1 MQSVGGSEGGSA
13 HFENVWG
20 IEKNRPRE
28 QKKHVL
34 QTLAEVRVGSAHLGM
49 YCPNTK
55 NSGSS
60 SDERI
65 PETDCKQKAILPRR
79 GENSP
84 FHKCKNS

>member
-34 QTLAEVRVGSAHLGM
+34 QTLAEVRVGSAHFENVWGIEKIARVSR
-49 YCPNTK
+49 K
-55 NSGSS
+55 NMIC
-60 SDERI
+60 RLWR
-65 PETDCKQKAILPRR
+65 K
-79 GENSP
+79 
-84 FHKCKNS
+84 